1 MDVPDKINIVKIK
14 CKKVWR
20 KMKLTVLV
28 SMFVICALEFIK
40 PRKS

>member
-14 CKKVWR
+14 HKKVLR

-28 SMFVICALEFIK
+28 SMFVICAMELIK
-40 PRKS
+40 PRKI